1 MLSASIAHG
10 MRGALDN
17 SRAQALNYGIP
28 WSAIEGDIQKA
39 LSKRKRSDLLDLV
52 ARALPESSV
61 G

>member
-10 MRGALDN
+10 MRGVIDN

-28 WSAIEGDIQKA
+28 WSAIEGDMQKV
-39 LSKRKRSDLLDLV
+39 LSDRKRGDLLELV